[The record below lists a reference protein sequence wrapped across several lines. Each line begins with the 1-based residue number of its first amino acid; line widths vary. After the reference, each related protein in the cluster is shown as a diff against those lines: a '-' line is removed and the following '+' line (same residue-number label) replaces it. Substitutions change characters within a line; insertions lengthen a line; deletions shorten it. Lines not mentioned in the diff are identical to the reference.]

1 MDLGVSNC
9 PIWRM
14 SYESAENICRKN
26 SSKCMRRIDGK
37 HRSSSARPDT
47 LYIFWKNDILYRMRV
62 DGTSIRSK
70 VTTGRNKEWEIHDRV
85 TLDKTLKLKR
95 GF

>member
-1 MDLGVSNC
+1 MT
-9 PIWRM
+9 
-14 SYESAENICRKN
+14 YESAKNICRQT
-26 SSKCMRRIDGK
+26 SSKCMRRVDGK
-37 HRSSSARPDT
+37 HRSSSKPDT
-47 LYIFWKNDILYRMRV
+47 FYIFWQNDILYRMRV

-70 VTTGRNKEWEIHDRV
+70 VTTGRNEEWEIHDRV